1 MRISSNQEPYRQLID
16 YGYMILEYAKPLQEA
31 ALRI

>member
-16 YGYMILEYAKPLQEA
+16 YGYMILEYALVLQEA
-31 ALRI
+31 TLRI